1 MFMTPVI
8 VEIVAPL
15 MWSTDMGCRACG
27 MVLDTVGIRNSDQ
40 KSCVD
45 SYPEEWKEAVDT
57 LSCLVRDIRRLY
69 RHRIQIRI
77 IDALSPLGIW
87 KQLRHRVFRFPAFI
101 VGDGRK
107 TYVGWDCQELGAIID
122 EEIHKSI

>member
-1 MFMTPVI
+1 MFMTPVL

-15 MWSTDMGCRACG
+15 MWSTDISCRACG
-27 MVLDTVGIRNSDQ
+27 LALDTVGIRNKDQ
-40 KSCVD
+40 KACLD

-57 LSCLVRDIRRLY
+57 LSDLIRDIRRLY
-69 RHRIQIRI
+69 RHRVQIRI
-77 IDALSPLGIW
+77 IDALSPLGLW
-87 KQLRHRVFRFPAFI
+87 RQLRHRVFRFPAFI

-107 TYVGWDCQELGAIID
+107 TYIGWDCQELGAIID

>member
-1 MFMTPVI
+1 MFMTPVLI
-8 VEIVAPL
+8 EIVAPM
-15 MWSTDMGCRACG
+15 MWSMGMGCRGCG
-27 MVLDTVGIRNSDQ
+27 LVFETIGLRNKDQ
-40 KSCVD
+40 KACLD
-45 SYPEEWKEAVDT
+45 SYPEDWKEAIDT
-57 LSCLVRDIRRLY
+57 LSSLVRDIRRLY
-69 RHRIQIRI
+69 RHRIHIRI

-107 TYVGWDCQELGAIID
+107 TYVGWDYQELGAIID